1 MKSQMTPILWELL
14 YARHVSEVCQFTV
27 LRSPVQP
34 QEPDCPMHALAKWL
48 ATLCLSF
55 LICERDVTAPANIYW
70 VITVCQALLKYCMH
84 TKSFTLHR
92 KVML

>member
-1 MKSQMTPILWELL
+1 
-14 YARHVSEVCQFTV
+14 
-27 LRSPVQP
+27 
-34 QEPDCPMHALAKWL
+34 MHALGKWL